1 MPTIEAFI
9 PTVVLF
15 ETITDVARSH
25 KAHLVLQRFEG
36 AHGGAALSVVEASH
50 LAAHEYLR
58 GGYQL
63 VYLVASRRAP
73 ASEQDWGFIDRE
85 AANLL
90 EFAGARQRGQDL
102 EQVTIRPVAKKT
114 NVATLFAATR
124 AAIVA
129 SCKRGMRLNGRLYP
143 KIFYAKE
150 LEARSFQLWVDIETR
165 TISAEVVG

>member
-1 MPTIEAFI
+1 MATIEAFI

-25 KAHLVLQRFEG
+25 KAHVVLQRFEG
-36 AHGGAALSVVEASH
+36 AHGGAALSVVEASP

-63 VYLVASRRAP
+63 VYLASRRAP
-73 ASEQDWGFIDRE
+73 AGEQDWGFFDRE

-90 EFAGARQRGQDL
+90 EFAGARQRGQAL

-114 NVATLFAATR
+114 NVATLFAATG

-129 SCKRGMRLNGRLYP
+129 SCKQGMRLNGRLYP

-150 LEARSFQLWVDIETR
+150 LEAGSLQLWVDIETR
-165 TISAEVVG
+165 TLSAEMVG